1 MGIFLIILFITII
14 GFVLGKIYVD
24 SVYDSEAL
32 CVISGFLSVVG
43 ILGILLTIIIGV
55 STHVNVEGKAEALEY
70 ERAALVYQLDNCLYM
85 NDNNVGSIELFEK
98 ISGFNSAIVTGRAA
112 SDNFMTNIYTSP
124 KWWRVDPIDLS
135 EY

>member
-1 MGIFLIILFITII
+1 MGIFLIILFITVI

-24 SVYDSEAL
+24 GVGDSEAL
-32 CVISGFLSVVG
+32 CAISGFLSAVG
-43 ILGILLTIIIGV
+43 VLAILATIIIGI
-55 STHVNVEGKAEALEY
+55 SAHTNVEGKAEALEC

-85 NDNNVGSIELFEK
+85 NDNNVGSIELFDK
-98 ISGFNSAIVTGRAA
+98 IGGFNSAIVKGRAA